1 MATSSI
7 FTNFAI
13 KDKKTASAF
22 VKALEE
28 ASAGRRPDTEIG
40 HTLLSDPAAIKERFS
55 KLANLGKR

>member
-7 FTNFAI
+7 FTNFDI

-28 ASAGRRPDTEIG
+28 ASAGKRLDIEIE
-40 HTLLSDPAAIKERFS
+40 HTLLSDPAVIKERFS
-55 KLANLGKR
+55 KLANSGKR

>member
-7 FTNFAI
+7 FTDFSI

-28 ASAGRRPDTEIG
+28 ASAARRPDTEIR
-40 HTLLSDPAAIKERFS
+40 HTLLSDPAAIKKRFS
-55 KLANLGKR
+55 KLANPGKR